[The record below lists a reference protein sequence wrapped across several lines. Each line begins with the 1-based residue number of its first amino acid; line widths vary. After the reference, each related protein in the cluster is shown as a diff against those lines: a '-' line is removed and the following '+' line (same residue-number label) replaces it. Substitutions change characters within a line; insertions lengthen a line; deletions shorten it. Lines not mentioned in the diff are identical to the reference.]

1 MNLNPKNVPSEVA
14 SLLPMAEKWGIGDDI
29 FRLEAIDN
37 ATTEQLQE
45 ILYCLDDEA
54 VDDDFLFEWLAG
66 PESFSSTPSNEYL
79 ALTALT
85 ITYDAAKIRLKK
97 MGYL

>member
-1 MNLNPKNVPSEVA
+1 MNLNPQNVPLEVMP
-14 SLLPMAEKWGIGDDI
+14 LLPMAEKWGIDDDI
-29 FRLEAIDN
+29 YRQEAIN
-37 ATTEQLQE
+37 SATKEQLQE
-45 ILYCLDDEA
+45 ILSCLDDET

-66 PESFSSTPSNEYL
+66 PESFNPSPSDEYL

-85 ITYDAAKIRLKK
+85 MAYDAAKIRLKK